1 MSALQQ
7 LIANS
12 AAESQGSQSEAG
24 NKFEKRF
31 NELTR
36 RRENALKD
44 TKGTARWW
52 LWLIPV
58 LVCDPDTKEATRVEL
73 QCALCSLKLSASN
86 ESRIA
91 GSHLKTAGCKVVQS
105 DPEVAAKVAA
115 AFLKPA
121 AAAEDASADKEN
133 ETDSQLLQQLASKKR
148 KTSDQPSIVESFVSE
163 AKQKQLTEKFYDF
176 FLENS
181 DCVAVQLSFVTKTRS
196 LLMRRKWSCC
206 ATVLMRTTL
215 VLHWWT
221 QCWC

>member
-52 LWLIPV
+52 LWLIPM

-73 QCALCSLKLSASN
+73 QCALCTNAEHTCMIRADLQLN
-86 ESRIA
+86 VVLQLVHRIV
-91 GSHLKTAGCKVVQS
+91 G
-105 DPEVAAKVAA
+105 
-115 AFLKPA
+115 
-121 AAAEDASADKEN
+121 
-133 ETDSQLLQQLASKKR
+133 R
-148 KTSDQPSIVESFVSE
+148 
-163 AKQKQLTEKFYDF
+163 
-176 FLENS
+176 
-181 DCVAVQLSFVTKTRS
+181 
-196 LLMRRKWSCC
+196 
-206 ATVLMRTTL
+206 
-215 VLHWWT
+215 
-221 QCWC
+221 